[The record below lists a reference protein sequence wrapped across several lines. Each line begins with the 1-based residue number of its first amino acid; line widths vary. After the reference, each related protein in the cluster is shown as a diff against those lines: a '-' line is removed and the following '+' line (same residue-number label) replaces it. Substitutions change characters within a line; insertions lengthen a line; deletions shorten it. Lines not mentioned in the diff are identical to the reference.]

1 MYKSKTHNYA
11 ENLNYGA
18 SEEIVKKARD
28 LRKKMTPA
36 EKIVWDKLRD
46 KRLGGFKFRR
56 QHPIWRFIA
65 DFYCHEVKIVVEIDG
80 GIHQDRLMKEYDA
93 SRSAELERMG
103 IKVLRYL
110 NEDVYE
116 NIERILSEIENECKK
131 RALEF
136 QGE

>member
-1 MYKSKTHNYA
+1 MHKSKSHNYA

-18 SEEIVKKARD
+18 SEEIVNKARD

-36 EKIVWDKLRD
+36 EKIVWEKLRD

-65 DFYCHEVKIVVEIDG
+65 DFYCHQVKLVIEIDG
-80 GIHQDRLMKEYDA
+80 GIHQDQLIKEYDA

-110 NEDVYE
+110 NEDVFG
-116 NIERILSEIENECKK
+116 NTERILCEIENECKK
-131 RALEF
+131 RALEDRA
-136 QGE
+136 E

>member
-18 SEEIVKKARD
+18 SEEIINNARD
-28 LRKKMTPA
+28 LRKRMTQA
-36 EKIVWDKLRD
+36 EKILWGRLRE
-46 KRLGGFKFRR
+46 KRLEGFKFRR

-65 DFYCHEVKIVVEIDG
+65 DFYCHKVKLVVEIDG
-80 GIHQDRLMKEYDA
+80 GIHQDTLVKEYDA
-93 SRSAELERMG
+93 NRTAELERLG
-103 IKVLRYL
+103 IKVLRYS

-116 NIERILSEIENECKK
+116 NIERILGEIENECKK

-136 QGE
+136 RGE